1 MLVNGFHG
9 GAFIPAPGHLF
20 PRGYYVP
27 PRPAC
32 SLNALEPWNLGTRGF
47 QPPGGTLEP
56 GCSTQGSRL
65 TGGNTNEKNHG
76 RWRMRWDV
84 VSAGRRRW
92 NPWNPTG
99 FHLGSRLTG
108 RNINEKS
115 HRKVALEPGT
125 LVFHAVAGELP
136 GWAR

>member
-9 GAFIPAPGHLF
+9 GAFIPAPGYLF

-47 QPPGGTLEP
+47 QLTGGTLEP
-56 GCSTQGSRL
+56 GGSIQGSRPS
-65 TGGNTNEKNHG
+65 GGDTKEKSH
-76 RWRMRWDV
+76 RKVAKALAFCIDREAQVD
-84 VSAGRRRW
+84 
-92 NPWNPTG
+92 PWNPTG

-108 RNINEKS
+108 GNINEKATG
-115 HRKVALEPGT
+115 RWLWNLEPFFS
-125 LVFHAVAGELP
+125 LCR
-136 GWAR
+136 W